1 MEMTGLRLLFLLAVV
16 IGLMGAGAAAADETF
31 RDCADC
37 PAMVRIR
44 AGAFMMGSTEAE
56 TAREHMDAMLA
67 SDERPAHVVKV
78 RREFSL
84 ARFAV
89 TRGEFAAFVAETG
102 YRPHDGCNVHHGEQW
117 VYDKQRSWRDP
128 GFEQTDQHPVV
139 CVDYEATQR
148 YVQWLSRKTGRTYR
162 LPSEA
167 EWEYSARAGTTT
179 ARFWGDGREDTC
191 RFANVSDFDW
201 AEALKWDKARKDKV
215 FQCSDRFA
223 NTAPVGSFR
232 PNAFGLYDMLGNVWQ
247 WNEDC
252 FQTTYRDAPKDGSA
266 WKSGDC
272 RFRVAH
278 GGSWFSTPYVV
289 RAAHRC
295 ALELDSRYYHVGF
308 RVARSLAP

>member
-56 TAREHMDAMLA
+56 TARENMDAMLA

>member
-1 MEMTGLRLLFLLAVV
+1 MIGLRILSLILAGL
-16 IGLMGAGAAAADETF
+16 IGLMGAEAAAADETF

-44 AGAFMMGSTEAE
+44 AGAFMMGSTEME
-56 TAREHMDAMLA
+56 TARENMDAMLT

-78 RREFSL
+78 REFAL
-84 ARFAV
+84 AQFAV

-102 YRPHDGCNVHHGEQW
+102 YRPHGGCNVHHGEQW
-117 VYDKQRSWRDP
+117 VYDEKRSWRDP

-148 YVQWLSRKTGRTYR
+148 YVLWLSRKTGMTYR

-179 ARFWGDGREDTC
+179 ARFWSDGREETC
-191 RFANVSDFDW
+191 LFANVSDFDW

-223 NTAPVGSFR
+223 YTAPVGSFH
-232 PNAFGLYDMLGNVWQ
+232 PNAFGLYDMLGNAWQ
-247 WNEDC
+247 WNDDC
-252 FQTTYRDAPKDGSA
+252 FHTTYRGAPRDGSA

-308 RVARSLAP
+308 RVARSLMP